1 MIYLKSGIAFRIKG
15 NASSILNSCV
25 ALVLSHGNSDF
36 HNCTLHML
44 PRQFKKCV
52 KAAWNISH
60 CLGKQSAVAT
70 AQLMEQQLCGSIVS
84 KLITSGVR
92 SVTRLL

>member
-70 AQLMEQQLCGSIVS
+70 ASSVNGTTALWLYSI
-84 KLITSGVR
+84 KTNNKWRAFGY
-92 SVTRLL
+92 